1 MHFQAATTI
10 VGNNN
15 NNTFVYTYSGQ
26 HLHLTFI
33 DIFAFLLIVLI
44 CISISI
50 LSVLASFLFSFHFVV
65 VVRKLVVRVCVC
77 ASNTLAIFI
86 KFYCIN
92 YLIYDFLLFLFY
104 DSNFAFH
111 LSLAHKTD
119 NTHTYR
125 YTCVCL
131 YDYCAP
137 QLALFVVVF
146 LIR

>member
-1 MHFQAATTI
+1 MHFQAATTT

-15 NNTFVYTYSGQ
+15 NNNTYVCTYSGQ

-50 LSVLASFLFSFHFVV
+50 LSVLALFLFSFHFVV
-65 VVRKLVVRVCVC
+65 VVRKLVVRMCVC

-119 NTHTYR
+119 NTHIHISIYM
-125 YTCVCL
+125 C
-131 YDYCAP
+131 
-137 QLALFVVVF
+137 LFV
-146 LIR
+146 